1 MFNDNIEV
9 SSNQETNAK
18 TERLIHMSR
27 YLEYLAMVQDFQ
39 AITGVRNYLND
50 DEAINYLISKMNTTT
65 SYLNEVAQRHGVK
78 NLLPQCIYN
87 DIDDG
92 CNMPI
97 VEEYLRIRIN
107 AMKTAFIET
116 CWVIDEM
123 PLVDALGEIDKI
135 IESFIDD

>member
-1 MFNDNIEV
+1 
-9 SSNQETNAK
+9 
-18 TERLIHMSR
+18 
-27 YLEYLAMVQDFQ
+27 
-39 AITGVRNYLND
+39 
-50 DEAINYLISKMNTTT
+50 
-65 SYLNEVAQRHGVK
+65 
-78 NLLPQCIYN
+78 
-87 DIDDG
+87 
-92 CNMPI
+92 MPI